1 MKNLASR
8 IRQMREQLR
17 LKQEYVADQ
26 LDVSIKTYR
35 RLESKDSDAASY
47 LNIQR
52 LLILAEVLKV
62 SYWVLLGNDLVEQT
76 QMAGSS
82 EPDHQVVAALK
93 KEIAHLQER
102 LREVRQDRG
111 RLIGVVEQLTK
122 ADEHSAKS

>member
-8 IRQMREQLR
+8 IRQMREQRR
-17 LKQEYVADQ
+17 LKQEYIADQ
-26 LDVSIKTYR
+26 LGVSIKTYR
-35 RLESKDSDAASY
+35 RLESKDSEAASY

-52 LLILAEVLKV
+52 LFILAGVLNV
-62 SYWVLLGNDLVEQT
+62 PYWVLLGNDLVEQT

-122 ADEHSAKS
+122 ADEHPAKS